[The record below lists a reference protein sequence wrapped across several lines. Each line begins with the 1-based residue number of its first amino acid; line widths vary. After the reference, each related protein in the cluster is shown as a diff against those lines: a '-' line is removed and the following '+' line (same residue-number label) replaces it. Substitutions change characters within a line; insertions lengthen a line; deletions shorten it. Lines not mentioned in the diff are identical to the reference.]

1 MVEVDSSSSD
11 ESDSEEVAED
21 VEVKVPPTSLKEAAA
36 RYPPFWK
43 VKDQIQ

>member
-1 MVEVDSSSSD
+1 MEADSSSCD
-11 ESDSEEVAED
+11 ESASEEVAED
-21 VEVKVPPTSLKEAAA
+21 VEVKVPPTSLKQAAA